1 MFKMF
6 IYIITIFSHNKP
18 IKYNQRHGQS
28 HLKQI
33 KTENY
38 DLDEVGGKA
47 GFNML
52 FVTVACSSLV
62 FKAKLNKAGLLLKA
76 GAHVYSQGEYEK

>member
-1 MFKMF
+1 M
-6 IYIITIFSHNKP
+6 YIITTFSHNKP
-18 IKYNQRHGQS
+18 IKYNQRHSQS

-33 KTENY
+33 NTEN

-52 FVTVACSSLV
+52 FVTVACSSLM
-62 FKAKLNKAGLLLKA
+62 FKAKLNKAGLLLRA
-76 GAHVYSQGEYEK
+76 GAHVYNQSEYGK